1 MHKENQKGGL
11 NLQSY
16 VKCILVLPFTQSIMP
31 LSVEI
36 VLDQP
41 EIDSVIFFFSALNV
55 SQLYSILWK
64 SDVLLVNIRN
74 VETYFKDFILTVMHL
89 NCSIRVDMLSPLPI
103 KISLKRAM

>member
-1 MHKENQKGGL
+1 MFPAALFYPAVDSLGMLHMHKENQKGGL

-55 SQLYSILWK
+55 SQLYSIL
-64 SDVLLVNIRN
+64 
-74 VETYFKDFILTVMHL
+74 
-89 NCSIRVDMLSPLPI
+89 
-103 KISLKRAM
+103 